1 MTSRTTANVWNQR
14 VQRAGEL
21 AKSYPAAE
29 EILKFY
35 IKVAEFQKSVYLQL
49 ESSAYMNTEE
59 ADRLPEKWD
68 EFALLPWFRPLLSVT
83 AQFGPTSLAHLAS
96 ELAEAGPARW
106 QQLITAFW
114 DIRINCNGDSSPAS
128 FFAHAFLQPYAEYLA
143 RRATGPRTSHA
154 EALCPFCSSKPM
166 LGILRP
172 EGDGGKRSLLCSLC
186 GTERDFRRIFCPACG
201 EEDVKQLPIYTAAG
215 FDYLRVEACETCK
228 NFIKTIDLTKNGH
241 AIPIVDEL
249 ASIPLTLWAVEK
261 GYTKLQGN
269 LLGT

>member
-35 IKVAEFQKSVYLQL
+35 IKVAEFQKGLYSQL
-49 ESSAYMNTEE
+49 ESSAYTNTEE

-96 ELAEAGPARW
+96 ELTEAGPVRW
-106 QQLITAFW
+106 QRLITAFW
-114 DIRINCNGDSSPAS
+114 DIRTNRNGDSPTHS

-143 RRATGPRTSHA
+143 HRANASGMNHA
-154 EALCPFCSSKPM
+154 ETVCPFCSSKPM

-172 EGDGGKRSLLCSLC
+172 EGDGAKRSLFCSLC
-186 GTERDFRRIFCPACG
+186 GTEWDFRRILCPACG

-215 FDYLRVEACETCK
+215 FDHIRVEACETCK
-228 NFIKTIDLTKNGH
+228 SCIKTIDLTKNGH

-249 ASIPLTLWAVEK
+249 ASIPLTLWGAEK
-261 GYTKLQGN
+261 GYTKLQGS